1 MAEVRN
7 EAINEVRKEYI
18 EREAVIEKLMNL
30 DPPGFE
36 QSIAGKVAIQV
47 ILASPAADVVEVVR
61 CEKCKHYETSDW
73 DGEILCGCNHPFGL
87 KNIEPNTHCSYG
99 ERKE

>member
-18 EREAVIEKLMNL
+18 EREALIEKLMNL

-36 QSIAGKVAIQV
+36 HSIAGKVAIQV

-61 CEKCKHYETSDW
+61 CKDCRYFDKDKLQACYGECDNLKCLMLYS
-73 DGEILCGCNHPFGL
+73 GY
-87 KNIEPNTHCSYG
+87 CSCG